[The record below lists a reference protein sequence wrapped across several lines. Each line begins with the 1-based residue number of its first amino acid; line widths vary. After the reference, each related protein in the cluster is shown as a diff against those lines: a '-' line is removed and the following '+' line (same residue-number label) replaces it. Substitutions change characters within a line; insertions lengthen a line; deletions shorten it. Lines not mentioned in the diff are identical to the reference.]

1 MKVVYVSL
9 PIGQEPYSRDHLFL
23 MRIMGIR

>member
-9 PIGQEPYSRDHLFL
+9 PIGTEPFAQVTLTL
-23 MRIMGIR
+23 MRLMGIR